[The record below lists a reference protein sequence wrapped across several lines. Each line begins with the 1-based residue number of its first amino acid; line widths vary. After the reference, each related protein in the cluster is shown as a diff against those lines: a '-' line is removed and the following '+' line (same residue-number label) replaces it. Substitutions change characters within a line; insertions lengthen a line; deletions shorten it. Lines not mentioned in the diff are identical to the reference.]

1 MEDRLDQLFREKLA
15 NHKVVPTENAWEQI
29 HHHLAGKRRKKWMN
43 HLAIA
48 ASILLFVSVG
58 YMAFLY
64 VKQLDTKSSVVAQ
77 HEQEEKTEIPDNT
90 DVPVAEEENTPSFSE
105 FKEAINTENT
115 KSATTKNIDVKG
127 SDSYRHPDEHNSEL
141 LAKKEFIKKAAKK
154 TDGVTNE
161 GSNLPEPQMAALPA
175 PQIETHIALNNAND
189 NIETELPSFTEIDNR
204 NDHSPVIAK
213 NYPSITVTY
222 KASQNS
228 ELLAK
233 KETGVL
239 NKGIKKISRF
249 SDEHII
255 TDEVKTK
262 LRNTREDLLALNF
275 GKIINR
281 SNKDLEN

>member
-1 MEDRLDQLFREKLA
+1 
-15 NHKVVPTENAWEQI
+15 
-29 HHHLAGKRRKKWMN
+29 
-43 HLAIA
+43 
-48 ASILLFVSVG
+48 
-58 YMAFLY
+58 
-64 VKQLDTKSSVVAQ
+64 
-77 HEQEEKTEIPDNT
+77 
-90 DVPVAEEENTPSFSE
+90 
-105 FKEAINTENT
+105 
-115 KSATTKNIDVKG
+115 
-127 SDSYRHPDEHNSEL
+127 
-141 LAKKEFIKKAAKK
+141 
-154 TDGVTNE
+154 
-161 GSNLPEPQMAALPA
+161 MAALPA

-204 NDHSPVIAK
+204 NDHSPIIAK